1 MGLLLLP
8 MALLADNRPYLCEIG
23 LQGGCGYYVGE
34 AAPHVFQNVQY
45 AAGGHFRYKFTNRWS
60 LRLEG
65 MYQLLEGPYKDYREP
80 NNPYLSVFPADGRW
94 QTKMANIDVAAEF
107 NFLRFGMPE
116 YDERIKPYT
125 PYLFLGVGMG
135 ILPGSRGDWTAVAAY
150 FPVGIGFK
158 WQFCKWG
165 ALHVQWQ
172 HNIYCSDDLENV
184 WVPNADGKMINP
196 LGNTYDLNG
205 TNIMNMDVT
214 SQLTLGIVFAFGQ
227 KRKVCKLCEQ
237 D

>member
-1 MGLLLLP
+1 

-34 AAPHVFQNVQY
+34 AAPHIFQNVRY
-45 AAGGHFRYKFTNRWS
+45 AAGGHVRDKFTNRWS
-60 LRLEG
+60 IRMSG
-65 MYQLLEGPYKDYREP
+65 MYQLLEGSYKDYREP
-80 NNPYLSVFPADGRW
+80 NNLYLSVFPKDGLW
-94 QTKMANIDVAAEF
+94 STKMANIDVAAEF

-135 ILPGSRGDWTAVAAY
+135 VLPGSRGDWTAVAAY

-172 HNIYCSDDLENV
+172 HNIYLSDNLENV
-184 WVPNADGKMINP
+184 WAENKEGKMINP
-196 LGNTYDLNG
+196 LGNTYDLNKA
-205 TNIMNMDVT
+205 NIMNMDVT